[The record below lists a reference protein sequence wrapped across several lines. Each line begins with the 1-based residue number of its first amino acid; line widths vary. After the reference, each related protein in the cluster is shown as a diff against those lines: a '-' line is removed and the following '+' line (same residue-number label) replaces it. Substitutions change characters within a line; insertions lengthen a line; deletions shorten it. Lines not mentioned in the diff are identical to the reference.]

1 MAEKFRSHEAG
12 ASIVLDDDEKA
23 VLIHLFSET
32 AQFLAPDDSPDQGPG
47 GSTEPVELDPL
58 AAMVGIGE
66 DAQEPDD
73 PALRRLLP
81 DAYPED
87 PEASQEF
94 RRFTQDGLRARK
106 LANAISVLESLHTDS
121 KRIVLDQV
129 QAHAWLT
136 SLTDLRL
143 VLADRLGIDDDPA
156 SQEWDEDD
164 AENDPRAA
172 MLAVY
177 DWLGYLQETLVRV
190 LSKRLA

>member
-32 AQFLAPDDSPDQGPG
+32 AQFLAPDEGEGDDGEG
-47 GSTEPVELDPL
+47 TPVDPL
-58 AAMVGIGE
+58 AALVGIGE
-66 DAQEPDD
+66 DAEQPED

-94 RRFTQDGLRARK
+94 RRLTQDGLRARK

-156 SQEWDEDD
+156 SQEWDEVD

-177 DWLGYLQETLVRV
+177 DWLGFLQETLVRV